1 MTKAVFALCALA
13 LALLISAAASGQIR
27 GLITGR
33 DVRDNTLT
41 SRDIRNGTLRAA
53 DLRRSLVRSLRG
65 PRGTR
70 GEQGL
75 AGERGP
81 GGLRGADGPA
91 GPKGDKGD
99 PGLSPLDP
107 VPSGK
112 TLQGVIGLDVDATAG
127 GGDWGVLMTMPMAA
141 NALLTDDDVYVNV
154 QHWTNLGGNTPP
166 STTDANAGCTGTPA
180 NPTAP
185 PGRVCIYVQHST
197 NAVDLFGYGVNS
209 RQGFKLNFTNS
220 VIGDAF
226 VDATW
231 AYTP

>member
-1 MTKAVFALCALA
+1 MSKSVFALCALA

-27 GLITGR
+27 ALITSR

-65 PRGTR
+65 PRGPR

-75 AGERGP
+75 PGERGP
-81 GGLRGADGPA
+81 GGLRGADGPP
-91 GPKGDKGD
+91 GPKGD
-99 PGLSPLDP
+99 PGLGTFDP
-107 VPSGK
+107 VPPGK

-141 NALLTDDDVYVNV
+141 TAVLTDDDVYVDVDN
-154 QHWTNLGGNTPP
+154 WTNLGGNTPP

-209 RQGFKLNFTNS
+209 RHGFKLNFTNS
-220 VIGDAF
+220 AIGDAF